1 MIYVIEKPNKIII
14 RLEPN
19 RSATWDQTR
28 AAILSLSAF
37 MLLIGVGWLVAG
49 VWMILP
55 FVFLDILVF
64 SYFFY
69 RVCEETY
76 RRQFIVIEPK
86 AVSFRT
92 GIHQLG
98 SVKRFQRP
106 CYLLLHKRKSPSH
119 LPGYSLADDLDVQ
132 RIGGFLNETD
142 LKDMREALLRFG
154 LLEINQ
160 EWWKPKTT
168 VNRLDY

>member
-1 MIYVIEKPNKIII
+1 MIHVIEKPNKTII

-28 AAILSLSAF
+28 KAILSLSVF

-76 RRQFIVIEPK
+76 RRQFIVIEPE

-119 LPGYSLADDLDVQ
+119 LPGYSLTDDLEVQ

-160 EWWKPKTT
+160 EWWKSKTT
-168 VNRLDY
+168 VNRLEY